1 MNFQEE
7 KVMSMSDENN
17 LENEPVHN
25 IEDEDL
31 VLDMSAIMRMASNL
45 LQDESFTN
53 SLKDFSQEF
62 IQIPIF
68 ENWMD
73 NEVILLTKEEMQQM
87 VNELNEV
94 KSELA
99 KALAIS
105 ESLKRELDEERAKS
119 QGEQQ

>member
-1 MNFQEE
+1 
-7 KVMSMSDENN
+7 MSMSDENN